1 MRVSVRKFQR
11 HAWRYLDNLP
21 LILTRYN
28 KPVAKI
34 TFMFKKKPNGIK
46 KTKNTLNLQ
55 EKA

>member
-11 HAWRYLDNLP
+11 HAWRYLGSLP

-34 TFMFKKKPNGIK
+34 TFMFKKSPKYARN
-46 KTKNTLNLQ
+46 TRKNL
-55 EKA
+55 KIR